1 MKPETKYYKSP
12 LWAICLVAL
21 LYTAQ
26 VVLLT
31 LKLSGGTS
39 SSWWVILMPLI
50 MCVGWLFS
58 GFFAAIFY
66 CSGEAFRNAR
76 KP

>member
-1 MKPETKYYKSP
+1 MSEKKYKSP
-12 LWAICLVAL
+12 PWVMWLIALV
-21 LYTAQ
+21 YTAQ

-31 LKLSGGTS
+31 LNLSGGTS

-50 MCVGWLFS
+50 IYFGWIFS
-58 GFFAAIFY
+58 AFFAAIFH
-66 CSGEAFRNAR
+66 CSCRSFRGWN